1 MGPLPAQRGSVNRP
15 QLPLPAA
22 LSGEAAAGEAP
33 ARTGAPPSARAAL
46 AACPAT
52 LAACPTARTSLP
64 GNPLAP
70 GAARRFIRAALAD
83 WAGLGPAGSGQVAAF
98 REEFAYEAAVL
109 VNELVTN
116 AVVHAGTTV
125 DLLCRLECGGTTDPE
140 ALVIEVSDRHPARTV
155 RGTPQRGREGL
166 TAHEYGRGLRVVA
179 ALAECWGITYRSGLK
194 TVWARLPVDT
204 GERPEPRGAHPVP
217 RAAQHEQD
225 GTCPEQNGAHPEQ
238 GGTRPE
244 QNGAQRDERLQRGLR
259 AVEILAPTPQRT
271 PREPDRDWINRGA
284 LSFLAEASDLLAGQ
298 FDEDLIAALAGQL
311 LVPRLADWCAIWLD
325 EGAGGPLAAPRLAR
339 VWHAREAAI
348 APLRAAVE
356 KEPPRL
362 PAAARGGPVPMPWPR
377 AAELGADGVALA
389 YRLVAGGREVGALL
403 LGRAGLTHIP
413 DEVTGLIEDFLRRV
427 ALAIGAARQY
437 TRQATISRILQR
449 GLLPSRVAVI
459 PGVDSAFVYQPSDE
473 ALAGGDFYDV
483 FPGADGRWCFAL
495 GDVQGSGPEAAV
507 ITGLARPWLR
517 LLAREGHPVHEVLDR
532 LNQLLVDDAT
542 EAAEAAVHLAT
553 AERPIEPTDPLDPLD
568 GQQARF
574 LSLLYGE
581 LVPDAEGGSVRCT
594 LASAGHPLPLL
605 LRPDGSVCTAA
616 APQILLGVVE
626 GARYES
632 ESLRLTPGDTLLC
645 VTDGVTERRS
655 GPRMFDDA
663 DGLATVLAGCTGLTA
678 SAVAARIK
686 QAVYD
691 FADTPPADDLALLV
705 LRVD

>member
-1 MGPLPAQRGSVNRP
+1 MGPLPAQRGSANRP
-15 QLPLPAA
+15 QPPLPSD
-22 LSGEAAAGEAP
+22 LFGEPAP
-33 ARTGAPPSARAAL
+33 RASAPPDPRTTP
-46 AACPAT
+46 AACPAA
-52 LAACPTARTSLP
+52 LAGCPTARTSLP

-70 GAARRFIRAALAD
+70 GAARRFIRATLAD
-83 WAGLGPAGSGQVAAF
+83 WAGPGPAGGSQVPFLA
-98 REEFAYEAAVL
+98 EEFAYEAAVL

-125 DLLCRLECGGTTDPE
+125 DLLCRLECGGPSDPA
-140 ALVIEVSDRHPARTV
+140 ALVIEVSDHHPARTV
-155 RGTPQRGREGL
+155 RGAPRRARDDL
-166 TAHEYGRGLRVVA
+166 TAYEYGRGLHVVA
-179 ALAECWGITYRSGLK
+179 ALADSWGITYRPGLK
-194 TVWARLPVDT
+194 TVWARLRADATEGPAPRGPHPD
-204 GERPEPRGAHPVP
+204 ERPQRGP
-217 RAAQHEQD
+217 RAA
-225 GTCPEQNGAHPEQ
+225 
-238 GGTRPE
+238 
-244 QNGAQRDERLQRGLR
+244 
-259 AVEILAPTPQRT
+259 EILAPAPPRT
-271 PREPDRDWINRGA
+271 PRGPGRDWVDRGA

-298 FDEDLIAALAGQL
+298 FDEDMIAALAGQL

-325 EGAGGPLAAPRLAR
+325 EDAGGPLAAPRLAR
-339 VWHAREAAI
+339 VWHAKEAAM

-377 AAELGADGVALA
+377 AAGLGADGVALA
-389 YRLVAGGREVGALL
+389 YRLVAGGRDMGSLL
-403 LGRAGLTHIP
+403 LGRAGPTPIP

-449 GLLPSRVAVI
+449 GLLPSRVAEI
-459 PGVDSAFVYQPSDE
+459 PGIDSAFVYQPSNE

-483 FPGADGRWCFAL
+483 FPGAGGRWCFAL

-553 AERPIEPTDPLDPLD
+553 ATPPIEPTAPPDPLD

-581 LVPDAEGGSVRCT
+581 LVPDGDGGSVRCT

-605 LRPDGSVCTAA
+605 LRPDGSVRPAA

-632 ESLRLTPGDTLLC
+632 ESLRLNPGDTLLC

-705 LRVD
+705 LRVG

>member
-1 MGPLPAQRGSVNRP
+1 MNRP
-15 QLPLPAA
+15 YPPTSYDPAEGGQVR
-22 LSGEAAAGEAP
+22 SAAAKPG
-33 ARTGAPPSARAAL
+33 
-46 AACPAT
+46 
-52 LAACPTARTSLP
+52 ACPTSRTSLP

-83 WAGLGPAGSGQVAAF
+83 WAGLGPPVSGQLPEFSEQFTYDAAI
-98 REEFAYEAAVL
+98 L

-125 DLLCRLECGGTTDPE
+125 DVLCRLECGDGQEPA
-140 ALVIEVSDRHPARTV
+140 ALVIEVSDRHPSRAVRSEPHRARD
-155 RGTPQRGREGL
+155 EH
-166 TAHEYGRGLRVVA
+166 AACEYGRGLHVVA

-194 TVWARLPVDT
+194 TVWARLAADA
-204 GERPEPRGAHPVP
+204 GEPAGQPDSH
-217 RAAQHEQD
+217 
-225 GTCPEQNGAHPEQ
+225 
-238 GGTRPE
+238 
-244 QNGAQRDERLQRGLR
+244 RDELLQRGLR
-259 AVEILAPTPQRT
+259 AAEILAPAPHRT
-271 PREPDRDWINRGA
+271 PRRHDRDWVNRGA

-298 FDEDLIAALAGQL
+298 FDEDMIAALAGQL

-325 EGAGGPLAAPRLAR
+325 EDAGGPLTAPRLAR
-339 VWHAREAAI
+339 VWHAKEAAME
-348 APLRAAVE
+348 PLRAAVE

-362 PAAARGGPVPMPWPR
+362 PASARGGPVPMPWPR
-377 AAELGADGVALA
+377 TPELGADGAALA
-389 YRLVAGGREVGALL
+389 YRLVAGGSDVGVLL
-403 LGRAGLTHIP
+403 LGRAGLSRIP

-437 TRQATISRILQR
+437 TRQATISRVLQR
-449 GLLPSRVAVI
+449 GLLPTRVAEI
-459 PGVDSAFVYQPSDE
+459 PGIDSAFVYEPSNE

-507 ITGLARPWLR
+507 VTGLARPWLR
-517 LLAREGHPVHEVLDR
+517 LLAREGYAVHEVLDR

-542 EAAEAAVHLAT
+542 EAAEAAVRLAT
-553 AERPIEPTDPLDPLD
+553 AEHVGEAEGP
-568 GQQARF
+568 QARF

-581 LVPDAEGGSVRCT
+581 LVPDARGVRCT

-605 LRPDGSVCTAA
+605 LRPDGSVRAA
-616 APQILLGVVE
+616 AVPQVLLGVVE

-632 ESLRLTPGDTLLC
+632 ESLRLTSGDTLLC

-663 DGLATVLAGCTGLTA
+663 DGLATELSGCVGLTA
-678 SAVAARIK
+678 SGVAGRIK

-691 FADTPPADDLALLV
+691 FGEAPPADDLALLV
-705 LRVD
+705 LRAD